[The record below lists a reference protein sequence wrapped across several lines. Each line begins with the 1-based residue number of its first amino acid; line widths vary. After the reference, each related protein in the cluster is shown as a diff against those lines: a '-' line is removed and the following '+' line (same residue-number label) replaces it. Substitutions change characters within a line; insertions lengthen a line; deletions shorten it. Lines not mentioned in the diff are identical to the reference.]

1 MTTKIIK
8 NPLINY
14 ENKWVAITPDYSN
27 VIESADQPKELEKKL
42 IKQKIKNVILM
53 KVSPF
58 KYISP

>member
-1 MTTKIIK
+1 MTTKFIK

-14 ENKWVAITPDYSN
+14 ENKWVAITPDYSK